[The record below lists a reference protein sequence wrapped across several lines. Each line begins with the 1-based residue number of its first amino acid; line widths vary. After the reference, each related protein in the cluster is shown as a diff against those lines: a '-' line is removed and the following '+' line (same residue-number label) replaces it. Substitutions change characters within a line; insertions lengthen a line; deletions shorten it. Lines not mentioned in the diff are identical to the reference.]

1 LEAAVNTALLGTLA
15 WRFLLLSFLAI
26 GGVNAT
32 LPEIH
37 RQVVEVERWMTDSE
51 FAALFAIANA
61 APGPNMLLVTLVG
74 WHVAGVAGALVATF
88 TLIGPTSVLVYVVFH
103 LWNRFRHAIWRR
115 PVQNGLSA
123 VTVGLIAASAFLLA
137 RAADT
142 SAVTTGITLGTAL
155 MSYFTRLNPLW
166 AFGPAAAIGVAGF
179 V

>member
-1 LEAAVNTALLGTLA
+1 MSGALLGTLS
-15 WRFLLLSFLAI
+15 WRFFVLAFLAI

-37 RQVVEVERWMTDSE
+37 RQVVEVERWMTDGE

-74 WHVAGVAGALVATF
+74 WHVAGVIGALVATVSMV
-88 TLIGPTSVLVYVVFH
+88 GPTSVLAYAVFQV
-103 LWNRFRHAIWRR
+103 WDRFRDALWRR
-115 PVQNGLSA
+115 PVQSGLSA
-123 VTVGLIAASAFLLA
+123 VTVGLIAASGYLLG

-142 SAVTTGITLGTAL
+142 GPTTLVITGATAAL
-155 MSYFTRLNPLW
+155 SYFTRINPLW
-166 AFGPAAAIGVAGF
+166 AFGAAAAAGAAGF